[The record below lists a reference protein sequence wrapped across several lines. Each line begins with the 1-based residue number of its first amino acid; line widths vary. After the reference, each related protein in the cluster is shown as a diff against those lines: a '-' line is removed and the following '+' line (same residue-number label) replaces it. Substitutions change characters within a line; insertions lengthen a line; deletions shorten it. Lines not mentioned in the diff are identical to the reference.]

1 MNAKDFDIIIIGAGL
16 SGCVIAREYALKGK
30 KVLLVEKR
38 NHIGGNCYDYID
50 PETNILVS
58 KYGAHL
64 FHTNSERVWN
74 YIQPFAEWIRWDHK
88 VLSYINNQLVPIPV
102 TIETVNHLFNLN
114 LQTSEDI
121 EKWFSSKREIKDEY
135 KNSEEIAKSR
145 VGSEIYELMFKN
157 YTIKQW
163 DKSPAELEPEV
174 LSRIPIRDNWDGRYF
189 TDKYQALPKGGY
201 TKMIENMIDLSNIT
215 IQLNTDYNDIKND
228 ITKDQTIIF
237 TGRIDSYFDKC
248 DLPPLEY
255 RSLNFEW
262 KTYPEI
268 NGFFQPNSVINY
280 PSDEFE
286 FTRIVEYKHFYNQ
299 HYSKDNK
306 TKGTIIS
313 IETSCSEGEPYYPV
327 PTKANRDLYQKYKE
341 LVTVEQSVKNV
352 HFIGRLASYKYF
364 NMDTAILNA
373 LEYFDT
379 YLNQY

>member
-1 MNAKDFDIIIIGAGL
+1 MNIKDFDIIIIGSGL
-16 SGCVIAREYALKGK
+16 SGCVIAREYALKEK

-88 VLSYINNQLVPIPV
+88 VLSYIQNKLVPIPV

-121 EKWFSSKREIKDEY
+121 EKWFSSKREIKEEY

-163 DKSPAELEPEV
+163 DKSPFELEPEV

-201 TKMIENMIDLSNIT
+201 TKMIENIINLPNIK
-215 IQLNTDYNDIKND
+215 IQLNTDYNNIKKD
-228 ITKDQTIIF
+228 ITLKHTIIF
-237 TGRIDSYFDKC
+237 TGRIDSYFDNC
-248 DLPPLEY
+248 NLPQLEY

-262 KTYPEI
+262 KTYPEL
-268 NGFFQPNSVINY
+268 NGFYQPNSVVNY

-299 HYSKDNK
+299 HYSKDNNI
-306 TKGTIIS
+306 KGTIIS
-313 IETSCSEGEPYYPV
+313 IETSCDKGEPYYPV

-341 LVTVEQSVKNV
+341 LVTIEQSIKNV

-379 YLNQY
+379 YLNE